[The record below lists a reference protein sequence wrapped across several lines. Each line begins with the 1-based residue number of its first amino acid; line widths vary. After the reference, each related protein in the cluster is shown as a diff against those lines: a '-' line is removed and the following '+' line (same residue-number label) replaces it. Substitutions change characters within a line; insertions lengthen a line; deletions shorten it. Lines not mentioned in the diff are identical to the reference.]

1 MKEIKAFI
9 KPHKLPAV
17 ALALHQIHG
26 ITGLSVLD
34 ARGFGRDRTHAS
46 QHRAIDDVVDFE
58 PHTRIEVACLDEHV
72 EQVVEAIRLAAHTGL
87 PGDGKIYVSA
97 LETAVRIQTGER
109 GEAAV

>member
-9 KPHKLPAV
+9 KPHKLSAV
-17 ALALHQIHG
+17 ALALHQIPG

-58 PHTRIEVACLDEHV
+58 PHTRIEVACGDEHV
-72 EQVVEAIRLAAHTGL
+72 EQVVEAIRQAANTGL
-87 PGDGKIYVSA
+87 PGDGKIYVTA

-109 GEAAV
+109 GESAV